1 MKILRNARVI
11 PELTPEFDGKY
22 ADIVI
27 NEDEIVEILPAKT
40 AQGGEVL
47 DMTGNTVIPGL
58 IEAHLH
64 LDLWGTDVFEEN
76 VMTEAYRTMRAL
88 KLAQDDLRKG
98 FTTVRDLGDRGNNVI
113 SLAHAIDEGLVMGPD
128 VIPSG
133 MIITPTE
140 SGNDFFGAMYAEADS
155 PVEFRKAVRRQY
167 QLGAQWIKVMATGAV
182 MNPGGT
188 PGAPII
194 MEDEL
199 KAVCETADYIHRPV
213 AIHCHGTD
221 GIKMGIRCG
230 VRTIEH
236 SSVMDDECIRMY
248 LESDKTFPVPTVA
261 PVLNFVEFSENKPR
275 HYVEN
280 AKKIKKSLIE
290 GLRAAYKAG
299 VKMGFGSDAGVYVG
313 SHGDEIY
320 EFRGRVNELGFS
332 PLDCLI
338 QATKNNAEILM
349 IDDKVGTLKVG
360 KKANIVAFAGN
371 PDEDINVLNDVS
383 LVIKG
388 GQIVT
393 I

>member
-1 MKILRNARVI
+1 MIVLRNARVVN
-11 PELTPEFDGKY
+11 ELTPGYEDTY

-27 NEDEIVEILPAKT
+27 DGEKIVDILPPKT
-40 AQGGEVL
+40 AKGGEVM

-64 LDLWGTDVFEEN
+64 LDLWGSDVFEEN
-76 VMTEAYRTMRAL
+76 VMSEAYRTMRAL

-98 FTTVRDLGDRGNNVI
+98 FTTVRDLGDRANNVI
-113 SLAHAIDEGLVMGPD
+113 SLARAIDEKLVMGPD
-128 VIPSG
+128 VLPSG

-140 SGNDFFGAMYAEADS
+140 SGNDFFGDMYLEADS
-155 PVEFRKAVRRQY
+155 PMEFRKAVRRQY

-199 KAVCETADYIHRPV
+199 RAVCETADFVKRPV
-213 AIHCHGTD
+213 SIHCHGTE

-236 SSVMDDECIRMY
+236 SSIMDDECIRMY
-248 LESDKTFPVPTVA
+248 LATDKTFPIPTMA
-261 PVLNFVEFSENKPR
+261 PMVNFVEFSEGKPK
-275 HYVEN
+275 HYVEK
-280 AKKIKKSLIE
+280 AAQIKGSLIE
-290 GLRAAYKAG
+290 GLRAAREAG
-299 VKMGFGSDAGVYVG
+299 VKMGFGSDAGVYAG

-320 EFRGRVNELGFS
+320 EFRARVREVGFT
-332 PLDCLI
+332 PLECLI
-338 QATKNNAEILM
+338 QATKNNAEILQ
-349 IDDKVGTLKVG
+349 IDDSVGTLEVG
-360 KKANIVAFAGN
+360 KKANLAVFAGN
-371 PDEDINVLNDVS
+371 PDEDIEVLNAVA

-388 GQIVT
+388 GKVVNI
-393 I
+393 